1 MLERRRRRVG
11 KLVVDAVEDEPV
23 VADVQRAGDA
33 VTDDALGL
41 QWGQQDRRGDRGD
54 NAHRSR
60 CRQQPAGSRPVEAAQ
75 PDGACSAYLAVKHSG
90 DEESRDDEEHVDAG
104 EPTAH
109 AGHAGMKEHDGQHRD
124 GTQAFEVL
132 AKCRLRRTQAPRL
145 RDGADA
151 LNVCHR
157 HQLGEGQLS
166 RMVDTCEIATG
177 AAMSVSAPITV

>member
-1 MLERRRRRVG
+1 MYSALAMPSPMTPSACNGGNRIAE
-11 KLVVDAVEDEPV
+11 AI
-23 VADVQRAGDA
+23 A
-33 VTDDALGL
+33 VTTPTAADAGSS
-41 QWGQQDRRGDRGD
+41 RR
-54 NAHRSR
+54 
-60 CRQQPAGSRPVEAAQ
+60 GSRPVEAAQ
-75 PDGACSAYLAVKHSG
+75 PDGARSAYLAVKHSG

-109 AGHAGMKEHDGQHRD
+109 TGHAGMKEHDGQHRD

-157 HQLGEGQLS
+157 HQPGEAQLS

-177 AAMSVSAPITV
+177 AAMSIFAPITV